1 MRKIFRYVWK
11 IRLEIP
17 LYHFAT
23 EWTIISTKM
32 AVEISVLGWLTRY
45 PLIYDQAFFSG
56 ESAKVGQNHKGKR
69 SAWSQIG

>member
-1 MRKIFRYVWK
+1 
-11 IRLEIP
+11 
-17 LYHFAT
+17 
-23 EWTIISTKM
+23 M
-32 AVEISVLGWLTRY
+32 AVEISVLGWLTRYPLIYDQAY